1 MNERRWSLAR
11 LEKIGPLGLASDPAY
26 WRRWARD
33 PRYGRRWRSIRHHFG
48 ITGFG
53 VNANEAA
60 AGEELV
66 VPHDEVEFG
75 GQEELYLVHR
85 GTIEF
90 RFGEGDEEQY
100 HELGPGGLARVDA
113 PTVRSLRNTS
123 ESDDAVYLCV
133 GGEGGYVGRDGQ
145 VP

>member
-75 GQEELYLVHR
+75 GQEELYLVLR
-85 GTIEF
+85 GHA
-90 RFGEGDEEQY
+90 RFLCDGEEV
-100 HELGPGGLARVDA
+100 ELRPGELLYVRPEVKREAVA
-113 PTVRSLRNTS
+113 LETPTV
-123 ESDDAVYLCV
+123 VFMV
-133 GGEGGYVGRDGQ
+133 GGVPDG
-145 VP
+145 PYRPWPGDTWT